1 MSGAGSM
8 ERREFLRS
16 VAAGGLVL
24 AVGSAAGCRRVEDD
38 LRGAPDQPA
47 GFTPVAWVRLDPS
60 GTVTIVCHRSEMGQ
74 GIRTSMAMIIADE
87 LEADWGRVRV
97 DQAPG
102 DEKLYGSQNT
112 DGSSSIRNFLPQYRQ
127 AGATVRALL
136 ETAAAKQWNV
146 PETDVEA
153 QFHEVIHRPSGRRIG
168 YGALVATAR
177 DLPLPAADRLRL
189 KDPSQFRYIG
199 KEIPIVDLRDMTT
212 GKAIYGQDLHHDGMR
227 VAVIARPPV
236 YGARVAS
243 LDSAAAEKVPGVE
256 RVIRLPEPEQPT
268 GFNAVGGVA
277 VVARNTW
284 AAMQGRALLKVTWTD
299 SPNAAY
305 DSPVYRKELE
315 ATAKQP
321 GKAVRRQGDAPGAI
335 ARAARRLTAQYYIP
349 HLAHAQMEPPAALAV
364 FENGRMEIWATTQN
378 PQAARDTVAGVLKLP
393 EDRVTVHVSLL
404 GGAFGRKS
412 KPDFIVEAAWLAR
425 ELKGAVK
432 VVWTR
437 EDDIQH
443 DYFHTVAVEHLEAG
457 LDAQGRVTGWLH
469 RSVLPSIG
477 STFSRDALYQS
488 AGEAGQGI
496 TDLPFALDHY
506 LAEVGPAPA
515 HVRIGWYRSVIN
527 IPHAFAI
534 CSFVD
539 ELAHAAGRD
548 PRDFLLDLLGPDR
561 LIDMSKVGLAGD
573 PWNYGAT
580 FQQHPI
586 DIARYRNVVQLVSER
601 AGWGQKLPPGEGR
614 GIAVHRSFLSYVAA
628 VARVKV
634 DADGRVTVPRV
645 DVAIDAGFVAHP
657 ERVRAQME
665 GATIMALGN
674 TLYSEITFQEGR
686 PVQSNYT
693 DYRIPRI
700 GEAPRE
706 IAVQVVPSTA
716 LPGGVGEPGVP
727 PIGAAICNAIFA
739 ATGKRIRALPIGD
752 QLKPGAG
759 TA

>member
-1 MSGAGSM
+1 MSGASM
-8 ERREFLRS
+8 ERREFLQT

-38 LRGAPDQPA
+38 LRGAADQPA

-74 GIRTSMAMIIADE
+74 GVRTSMAMIIADE
-87 LEADWGRVRV
+87 LDADWSRVRV
-97 DQAPG
+97 EQAVG
-102 DEKLYGSQNT
+102 DEKRYGSQNT

-136 ETAAAKQWNV
+136 EAAAAKQWNV
-146 PETDVEA
+146 PDTEVSA
-153 QFHEVIHRPSGRRIG
+153 QFHEVMHRPSGRRIG
-168 YGALVATAR
+168 FGALVATAR
-177 DLPLPAADRLRL
+177 DLPLPAGDRLRL
-189 KDPSQFRYIG
+189 KDPSQFRYMG
-199 KEIPIVDLRDMTT
+199 KEIPIVDLRDMTM
-212 GKAIYGQDLHHDGMR
+212 GKAIYGQDLQHDGMR

-236 YGARVAS
+236 YGGQVAT
-243 LDSAAAEKVPGVE
+243 LDSAEAEKVPGVE
-256 RVIRLPEPEQPT
+256 RVIRLPKAEVPT
-268 GFNAVGGVA
+268 AFNAVGGVA
-277 VVARNTW
+277 VVAKNTW
-284 AAMQGRALLKVTWTD
+284 AAIQGRARLKLTWTD
-299 SPNAAY
+299 SPNATY
-305 DSPVYRKELE
+305 DSVAYRKELE
-315 ATAKQP
+315 TTAKQP
-321 GKAVRRQGDAPGAI
+321 GKAVRRQGDAAAAI
-335 ARAARRLTAQYYIP
+335 ARSAKRVTAEYYIP
-349 HLAHAQMEPPAALAV
+349 HLAHVQMEPPAALAV
-364 FENGRMEIWATTQN
+364 YQNGRMEIWAPTQS
-378 PQAARDTVAGVLKLP
+378 PQAARDSVAGVLKLSA
-393 EDRVTVHVSLL
+393 DKVTVHVTLL
-404 GGAFGRKS
+404 GGGFGRKS

-425 ELKGAVK
+425 ELQGAVK

-457 LDAQGRVTGWLH
+457 IDGQGRVTGWLH

-477 STFSRDALYQS
+477 STFNRDALYQS
-488 AGEAGQGI
+488 AGEAGQGV

-534 CSFVD
+534 GSFVD

-548 PRDFLLDLLGPDR
+548 PRDFLLELLGPDR
-561 LIDMSKVGLAGD
+561 VVDMSQAGLAGD

-586 DIARYRNVVQLVSER
+586 DIARYRNVVQLATER
-601 AGWGQKLPPGEGR
+601 AGWGEKLPSGEGR
-614 GIAVHRSFLSYVAA
+614 GLAVHRSFLSYVAA

-634 DADGRVTVPRV
+634 EPDGRVVVRRV
-645 DVAIDAGFVAHP
+645 DIAIDAGFVAHP

-665 GATIMALGN
+665 GACIMALGN
-674 TLYSEITFQEGR
+674 TLYSEVSFREGR
-686 PVQSNYT
+686 VVQSNYT

-700 GEAPRE
+700 GDAPRE
-706 IAVQVVPSTA
+706 IVVQVVPSTA

-727 PIGAAICNAIFA
+727 PVGAAICNAIFA
-739 ATGKRIRALPIGD
+739 ATGKRIRTLPVGD
-752 QLKPGAG
+752 QLKPGSA

>member
-1 MSGAGSM
+1 M
-8 ERREFLRS
+8 ERREFLQS
-16 VAAGGLVL
+16 IAAGGLVL
-24 AVGSAAGCRRVEDD
+24 AVGSAAGCRKVADD
-38 LRGAPDQPA
+38 LSRAPAGAA

-87 LEADWGRVRV
+87 LDADWSRVRV

-102 DEKLYGSQNT
+102 DEKRYGSQNT
-112 DGSSSIRNFLPQYRQ
+112 DGSSSIRNFLPQYRE

-136 ETAAAKQWNV
+136 VAAAARQWNV
-146 PETDVEA
+146 PDTEVSA

-168 YGALVATAR
+168 YGDLVSTAMA
-177 DLPLPAADRLRL
+177 LPLPAGDRIKL
-189 KDPSQFRYIG
+189 KDPADFRYIG
-199 KEIPIVDLRDMTT
+199 KEIPIVDLRDITT
-212 GKAIYGQDLHHDGMR
+212 GKAIYGQDLRHDGML
-227 VAVIARPPV
+227 VAVVARPPV
-236 YGARVAS
+236 YGGQVGS
-243 LDSAAAEKVPGVE
+243 LDSSEAEKVPGVE
-256 RVIRLPEPEQPT
+256 RVIRLPRAEPPT

-284 AAMQGRALLKVTWTD
+284 AAMEGRDRLKLTWID
-299 SPNAAY
+299 GPNANY
-305 DSPVYRKELE
+305 DSDEYRPQLL
-315 ATAKQP
+315 ATANQP
-321 GKAVRRQGDAPGAI
+321 AKAVRRQGDAAAAI
-335 ARAARRLTAQYYIP
+335 ARAARRVTADYYVP

-364 FENGRMEIWATTQN
+364 YQNGQMEIWAPTQS
-378 PQAARDTVAGVLKLP
+378 PQDARDTVAGALKLST
-393 EDRVTVHVSLL
+393 DKVTVHVTLL

-425 ELKGAVK
+425 ELNQPVK

-457 LDAQGRVTGWLH
+457 MDGQARVTGWLH
-469 RSVLPSIG
+469 RSVLPPIG
-477 STFSRDALYQS
+477 STFNRDAVYQS
-488 AGEAGQGI
+488 AGEAGQGV

-534 CSFVD
+534 GSFVD

-548 PRDFLLDLLGPDR
+548 SREFLLELLGPDR
-561 LIDMSKVGLAGD
+561 VVDMSQAGLAGD
-573 PWNYGAT
+573 PWNYGAS

-586 DIARYRNVVQLVSER
+586 DIARYRNVVQLVSGR
-601 AGWGQKLPPGEGR
+601 AGWGEKLPSGEGR

-634 DADGRVTVPRV
+634 GADGSVAVPRV

-657 ERVRAQME
+657 ERVRAQIEAKAVTME
-665 GATIMALGN
+665 TQRG
-674 TLYSEITFQEGR
+674 
-686 PVQSNYT
+686 
-693 DYRIPRI
+693 
-700 GEAPRE
+700 GER
-706 IAVQVVPSTA
+706 
-716 LPGGVGEPGVP
+716 
-727 PIGAAICNAIFA
+727 
-739 ATGKRIRALPIGD
+739 
-752 QLKPGAG
+752 
-759 TA
+759 

>member
-1 MSGAGSM
+1 MSGASM

-24 AVGSAAGCRRVEDD
+24 AVGPAAGCRRVEDD

-47 GFTPVAWVRLDPS
+47 GFAPVAWVRLDPS

-87 LEADWGRVRV
+87 LDADWSRVRV

-112 DGSSSIRNFLPQYRQ
+112 DGSTSIRNFLPQYRQ

-136 ETAAAKQWNV
+136 VAAGAKQWNV
-146 PETDVEA
+146 PDTEVSA

-168 YGALVATAR
+168 YGDLVATAR
-177 DLPLPAADRLRL
+177 EVPVPAGDRIKL
-189 KDPSQFRYIG
+189 KDPAEFRYIG
-199 KEIPIVDLRDMTT
+199 KEIPGVDLGDITI
-212 GKAIYGQDLHHDGMR
+212 GKAIYGQDLRHDGMR

-236 YGARVAS
+236 YGGQVAS
-243 LDSAAAEKVPGVE
+243 LDSAEAEKVPGVE
-256 RVIRLPEPEQPT
+256 RVIRLPKAKPPT
-268 GFNAVGGVA
+268 AFNAVGGVA

-284 AAMQGRALLKVTWTD
+284 AALQGRARLKLTWTD
-299 SPNAAY
+299 GPNAGY
-305 DSPVYRKELE
+305 DSVEYRKELM
-315 ATAKQP
+315 ATASRP
-321 GKAVRRQGDAPGAI
+321 GKPVRQQGDAAGAI
-335 ARAARRLTAQYYIP
+335 ARSAKRITADYYLP

-364 FENGRMEIWATTQN
+364 YQNGRMEIWAPTQS
-378 PQAARDTVAGVLKLP
+378 PQAARDSVADVLKLSA
-393 EDRVTVHVSLL
+393 DKVTVHVTLL
-404 GGAFGRKS
+404 GGGFGRKS

-425 ELKGAVK
+425 ELELPVK

-443 DYFHTVAVEHLEAG
+443 DYFHAAAVEHLEAG
-457 LDAQGRVTGWLH
+457 LDAQGKVTGWLH
-469 RSVLPSIG
+469 RTVLPSIG
-477 STFSRDALYQS
+477 STFSRDAQYPG
-488 AGEAGQGI
+488 AFEVGMGV
-496 TDLPFALDHY
+496 TDLPFALDNY
-506 LAEVGPAPA
+506 LAESGPAPA

-534 CSFVD
+534 GSFVD
-539 ELAHAAGRD
+539 ELAQAAGRD
-548 PRDFLLDLLGPDR
+548 PRDFLLELLGPDR

-573 PWNYGAT
+573 PWNYGAS

-586 DIARYRNVVQLVSER
+586 DIARYRNVVQLASGR
-601 AGWGQKLPPGEGR
+601 AGWGEKLPSGEGR
-614 GIAVHRSFLSYVAA
+614 GLAVHRSFLSYVAA

-634 DADGRVTVPRV
+634 EPDGRVVVRRV
-645 DVAIDAGFVAHP
+645 DVAIDAGFVVHP

-674 TLYSEITFQEGR
+674 TLYSEISFRQGR

-700 GEAPRE
+700 GDAPRE
-706 IAVQVVPSTA
+706 IVVQVVPSTA

-739 ATGKRIRALPIGD
+739 ATGKRIRTLPVGD
-752 QLKPGAG
+752 QLKTGGA
-759 TA
+759 TT

>member
-1 MSGAGSM
+1 MSRVLTM
-8 ERREFLRS
+8 ERREFLQS
-16 VAAGGLVL
+16 VVAGGLVL
-24 AVGSAAGCRRVEDD
+24 AVGSAGCRRVDDD
-38 LRGAPDQPA
+38 LRG
-47 GFTPVAWVRLDPS
+47 GGETGGGITPVAWVRLDPA
-60 GTVTIVCHRSEMGQ
+60 GTVTVVCHRSEMGQ

-87 LEADWGRVRV
+87 LEADWSRVRV
-97 DQAPG
+97 EQAPG
-102 DEKLYGSQNT
+102 DEKRYGSQNT
-112 DGSSSIRNFLPQYRQ
+112 DGSSSIRNFLSNYRE
-127 AGATVRALL
+127 AGATVRSLL
-136 ETAAAKQWNV
+136 ETAAARQWNV
-146 PETDVEA
+146 PEGEVEA

-177 DLPLPAADRLRL
+177 DLPLPAGDRIRL
-189 KDPSQFRYIG
+189 KDPAQFRYVG

-212 GKAIYGQDLHHDGMR
+212 GKAIYGQDLRREGMR

-236 YGARVAS
+236 YGARIAA
-243 LDSAAAEKVPGVE
+243 LDSAEAEQVPGVE
-256 RVIRLPEPEQPT
+256 RVIRLPETEPPS

-284 AAMQGRALLKVTWTD
+284 AALQGRNRLKVTWTD
-299 SPNAAY
+299 GPNSSY
-305 DSPVYRKELE
+305 DSTAYRRELE
-315 ATAKQP
+315 ATAQRS
-321 GKAVRRQGDAPGAI
+321 GKAVRRQGDAPAAI
-335 ARAARRLTAQYYIP
+335 ARAPRRVTADYYIP

-364 FENGRMEIWATTQN
+364 FENGQMEIWAPTQH

-393 EDRVTVHVSLL
+393 VDRVTVHVTLL

-425 ELKGAVK
+425 ELRGAVK

-457 LDAQGRVTGWLH
+457 LDGQGKVTGWLH

-477 STFSRDALYQS
+477 ATFNGETLYQS
-488 AGEAGQGI
+488 AGEAGQGV

-534 CSFVD
+534 GSFVD

-548 PRDFLLDLLGPDR
+548 PRDFLLELLGPDR
-561 LIDMSKVGLAGD
+561 LVDMSKVGLVGD
-573 PWNYGAT
+573 PWNYGAG
-580 FQQHPI
+580 FEKHPI
-586 DIARYRNVVQLVSER
+586 DIARYRNVLQLVSSTS
-601 AGWGQKLPPGEGR
+601 GWGERLPQGEGR

-634 DADGRVTVPRV
+634 GADGVVAVPRV
-645 DVAIDAGFVAHP
+645 DIAIDAGFVVHP
-657 ERVRAQME
+657 ERVRAQLE

-674 TLYSEITFQEGR
+674 TLYGEITFQGGR
-686 PVQSNYT
+686 VVQSNYT
-693 DYRIPRI
+693 DYRVPRI

-716 LPGGVGEPGVP
+716 PPGGVGEPGVP

-739 ATGKRIRALPIGD
+739 ATGKRLRSLPVGE
-752 QLKPGAG
+752 QLKAGAS

>member
-1 MSGAGSM
+1 MSGASM

-24 AVGSAAGCRRVEDD
+24 AVGPAAGCRRVEDD

-47 GFTPVAWVRLDPS
+47 GFAPVAWVRLDPS

-87 LEADWGRVRV
+87 LDADWSRVRV

-112 DGSSSIRNFLPQYRQ
+112 DGSTSIRNFLPQYRQ

-136 ETAAAKQWNV
+136 VAAGAKQWNV
-146 PETDVEA
+146 PDTEVSA

-168 YGALVATAR
+168 YGDLVATAR
-177 DLPLPAADRLRL
+177 EVPVPAGDRIKL
-189 KDPSQFRYIG
+189 KDPAEFRYIG
-199 KEIPIVDLRDMTT
+199 KEIPGVDLGDITI
-212 GKAIYGQDLHHDGMR
+212 GKAIYGQDLRHDGMR

-236 YGARVAS
+236 YGGQVAS
-243 LDSAAAEKVPGVE
+243 LDSAEAEKVPGVE
-256 RVIRLPEPEQPT
+256 RVIRLPKAKPPT
-268 GFNAVGGVA
+268 AFNAVGGVA

-284 AAMQGRALLKVTWTD
+284 AALQGRARLKLTWTD
-299 SPNAAY
+299 GPNAGY
-305 DSPVYRKELE
+305 DSVEYRKELM
-315 ATAKQP
+315 ATASRP
-321 GKAVRRQGDAPGAI
+321 GKPVRQQGDAAGAI
-335 ARAARRLTAQYYIP
+335 ARSAKRITADYYLP

-364 FENGRMEIWATTQN
+364 YQNGRMEIWAPTQS
-378 PQAARDTVAGVLKLP
+378 PQAARDSVADVLKLSA
-393 EDRVTVHVSLL
+393 DKVTVHVTLL
-404 GGAFGRKS
+404 GGGFGRKS

-425 ELKGAVK
+425 ELELPVK

-443 DYFHTVAVEHLEAG
+443 DYFHAAAVEHLEAG
-457 LDAQGRVTGWLH
+457 LDAQGKVTGWLH
-469 RSVLPSIG
+469 RTVLPSIG
-477 STFSRDALYQS
+477 STFSRDAQYPG
-488 AGEAGQGI
+488 AFEVGMGV
-496 TDLPFALDHY
+496 TDLPFALDNC
-506 LAEVGPAPA
+506 LAESGPAPA

-534 CSFVD
+534 GSFVD
-539 ELAHAAGRD
+539 ELAQAAGRD
-548 PRDFLLDLLGPDR
+548 PRDFLLELLGPDR

-573 PWNYGAT
+573 PWNYGAS

-586 DIARYRNVVQLVSER
+586 DIARYRNVVQLASGR
-601 AGWGQKLPPGEGR
+601 AGWGEKLPSGEGR
-614 GIAVHRSFLSYVAA
+614 GLAVHRSFLSYVAA

-634 DADGRVTVPRV
+634 EPDGRVVVRRV
-645 DVAIDAGFVAHP
+645 DVAIDAGFVVHP

-674 TLYSEITFQEGR
+674 TLYSEISFRQGR

-700 GEAPRE
+700 GDAPRE
-706 IAVQVVPSTA
+706 IVVQVVPSTA

-739 ATGKRIRALPIGD
+739 ATGKRIRTLPVGD
-752 QLKPGAG
+752 QLKTGGA
-759 TA
+759 TT